1 MPTLRPGSAMEGE
14 RVMEACKLAIG
25 ETILCYDTEEA
36 QEYILSLLEE
46 GIFVKATRE
55 QKKVRLEITSM
66 EQR

>member
-1 MPTLRPGSAMEGE
+1 
-14 RVMEACKLAIG
+14 MEACKLAIG
-25 ETILCYDTEEA
+25 ETILCHDAEEA
-36 QEYILSLLEE
+36 QEYILSLLEQ